1 MRRAVLNLLD
11 VFAWVA
17 GAALMAAAG
26 FRASEAIGAGNWA
39 QAALMA
45 AAGLVAAVLATGGVL
60 ALTGIWR
67 NTERMAQALERIARE
82 GRGGRALVAQRG
94 ANLPEPVSPQAQP
107 EPAPQPERRRLGP
120 AN

>member
-26 FRASEAIGAGNWA
+26 FRASEAIGAGEWA
-39 QAALMA
+39 QAGLMA

-107 EPAPQPERRRLGP
+107 EPVSQPERRRLGP
-120 AN
+120 AS